1 MLRFLVS
8 VLVNLWV
15 LVTYPWWVLRRARAA
30 GPSGWLALEL
40 DGHALELRPPA
51 RFGFGRRAGPPALYD
66 VKRALAR
73 AGRDPRVTGVV
84 LTLRGFQGGGASVD
98 SWRGALLEVRKMG
111 KRLATYLPDGAGTRA
126 YQLATASDL
135 LILGPDARLAPLG
148 FSVETPYF
156 KPGLDRMGLAVEVFA
171 RGDFKTAAEPF
182 VRESMSEPQRHQLSE
197 LLDHQF
203 ARFVRDVAEGRA
215 LPAERVLQWVQQG
228 PYAAERARGL
238 GLVDALAYQDQVQP
252 LLNPPIPEGQEAVPV
267 LRYARRSVAP
277 FRPLFRQSYLAVV
290 PVHGVITSEP
300 LGWSSGADE
309 QSFASS
315 LRRVRE
321 DPRALGL
328 LLHIDSRG
336 GSALASARMLHEVR
350 RCAEK
355 KPVVAYFSDT
365 AASGG
370 YMIGLG
376 AHEIIAQPGTVTGSI
391 GVVAARLVVQTLAER
406 LGLRVERVKRGDRA
420 DMFSPF
426 RFMQADVRAA
436 FEAELDEVYRRF
448 VEQVGRARGMSV
460 DQVEPLAGGR
470 VWSGEH
476 AQRVGLVDALG
487 DVTTA
492 ADRLRERIDMP
503 RARSAE
509 LRLVTS
515 KARRLPRLELRPRLT
530 GFSHLVRDP
539 IARDLMA
546 FWCDRCID
554 PVLAWHPTALP
565 V

>member
-1 MLRFLVS
+1 MIRLV
-8 VLVNLWV
+8 VNLLVNLWV
-15 LVTYPWWVLRRARAA
+15 LVTYPWWAFRRARAA

-40 DGHALELRPPA
+40 DGRSLELRPPA
-51 RFGFGRRAGPPALYD
+51 RFGWGWRAGPPALYD

-73 AGRDPRVTGVV
+73 AGRDPRVAGVV
-84 LTLRGFQGGGASVD
+84 VTLRGFQGGGASVD
-98 SWRGALLEVRKMG
+98 SWRGVLVELRKSG
-111 KRLATYLPDGAGTRA
+111 KRLATYLPDGAGTRQ

-148 FSVETPYF
+148 FAVETPYL
-156 KPGLDRMGLAVEVFA
+156 KQGLDRVGLAVEVFA

-182 VRESMSEPQRHQLSE
+182 VRDSMSEPQRQQVSE
-197 LLDHQF
+197 LLEHQF
-203 ARFVRDVAEGRA
+203 VRFVRDVAEGRA
-215 LPAERVLQWVQQG
+215 VPTQQVEGWVQQG
-228 PYAAERARGL
+228 PFAAERALGL

-252 LLNPPIPEGQEAVPV
+252 LLNPPIPEQQEPVPV
-267 LRYARRSVAP
+267 LRYARRAASP
-277 FRPLFRQSYLAVV
+277 FRAVLRRGYLAVV

-309 QSFASS
+309 QSFSSS

-376 AHEIIAQPGTVTGSI
+376 AHEIVAQPGTVTGSI

-406 LGLRVERVKRGDRA
+406 LGLSVERVKRGDRA

-448 VEQVGRARGMSV
+448 IEQVARARSMSA

-476 AQRVGLVDALG
+476 AQRVGLLDTLG
-487 DVTTA
+487 DVVMA
-492 ADRLRERIDMP
+492 ADRLRERIGTAQ
-503 RARSAE
+503 ARVAE

-515 KARRLPRLELRPRLT
+515 KVRRLPRLGLGPQLAELMQV
-530 GFSHLVRDP
+530 VRDP
-539 IARDLMA
+539 TARDLVA

-554 PVLAWHPTALP
+554 PVLAWQPGAQQ